1 MSELLIELFSEEM
14 PPNLQ
19 INARNNLKKL
29 LREGLSSVNLSYK
42 DLETY
47 STPTRLTAFVSNLPN
62 KIKILPSEVKGPKLG
77 VTQNIVENFARSKN
91 MSVNDLYEKKLEL
104 LMGQIPQFYNFDE
117 KIIFKKFDRELRKK
131 ILLNLED
138 TSNKFEKFLRDT
150 LPFSLPIHVI
160 ESFEDIN
167 EQLVNDIF
175 NKVAVNW

>member
-47 STPTRLTAFVSNLPN
+47 STLTRLTAFVSNLPN

-91 MSVNDLYEKKLEL
+91 V
-104 LMGQIPQFYNFDE
+104 
-117 KIIFKKFDRELRKK
+117 
-131 ILLNLED
+131 
-138 TSNKFEKFLRDT
+138 
-150 LPFSLPIHVI
+150 
-160 ESFEDIN
+160 
-167 EQLVNDIF
+167 
-175 NKVAVNW
+175 KVEEGTF